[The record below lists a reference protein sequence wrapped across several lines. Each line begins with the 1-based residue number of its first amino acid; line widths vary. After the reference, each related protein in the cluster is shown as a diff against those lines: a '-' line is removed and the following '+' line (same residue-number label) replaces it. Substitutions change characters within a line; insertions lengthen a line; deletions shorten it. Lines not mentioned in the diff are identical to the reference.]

1 MTYERIMLDSRTGWM
16 KRYVLLHNPTKYK
29 RNADEMNRAGSEK
42 TIATTRPSNMVTN
55 KFTITKV
62 TISCGVIERKGRFGP
77 IRPSHDDH
85 PLSSESRT
93 GMPLSELNPPCPLL
107 HNRAAVQMLVNNRHT
122 SFRASNQLCIR
133 ARRLGGIHTM
143 GAVSTTPK
151 RQRSMPSR
159 VSQYIKSGKR
169 RRLVKQC
176 FQNQRTFN
184 DWVRISL
191 VLLSGL

>member
-29 RNADEMNRAGSEK
+29 RNVDEMNRAGSEK

-62 TISCGVIERKGRFGP
+62 TIPYGVIEREGRFGP
-77 IRPSHDDH
+77 IRASHDDH

-93 GMPLSELNPPCPLL
+93 GMPLFELKPPCPLL

-122 SFRASNQLCIR
+122 FFVHPTNCAFVPVVRE
-133 ARRLGGIHTM
+133 G
-143 GAVSTTPK
+143 STH
-151 RQRSMPSR
+151 
-159 VSQYIKSGKR
+159 
-169 RRLVKQC
+169 
-176 FQNQRTFN
+176 
-184 DWVRISL
+184 WVRYRQHQNDNDQCQ
-191 VLLSGL
+191 VE